1 MKVLITGATGLVGTE
16 IAKQCREEGISVHY
30 LTTSKDKIEHKNNYK
45 GFYWNPK
52 KGEIDKNCLKGV
64 SKIINLAGSSIAKRW
79 TKENKKVILESRIQS
94 LQTLHKLLSENN
106 HTIDQLVSASAIGVY
121 PSSLQRLYDEESSEA
136 ANNFLGEVVTKWE
149 NEADKFSDLGIEVAK
164 IRIGIVLS
172 EQGGA
177 LPKISKPVKYYVGAP
192 LGSGKQWQSW
202 IHLEDLAGIFM
213 HAIQKNLEG
222 VYNAVAPNPVS
233 NKKLTRCIASKME
246 KPLILPKVPGFILKV
261 LLGDMAAIVL
271 HSQLVSNK
279 KIEASGYRYKFT
291 HIDLALENLV

>member
-16 IAKQCREEGISVHY
+16 IAKQCQEEGISVHY

-52 KGEIDKNCLKGV
+52 KGEVDKNCLKGV

-121 PSSLQRLYDEESSEA
+121 PSSLQRLYDEESPEI

-233 NKKLTRCIASKME
+233 NKKLTSCIASKME

-271 HSQLVSNK
+271 DSQMVSNK